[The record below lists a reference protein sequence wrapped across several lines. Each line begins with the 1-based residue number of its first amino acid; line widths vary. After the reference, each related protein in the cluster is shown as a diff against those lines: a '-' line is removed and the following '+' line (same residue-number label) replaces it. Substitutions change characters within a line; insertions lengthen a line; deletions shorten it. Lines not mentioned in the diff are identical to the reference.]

1 MANEGMQIFLDSNI
15 TRLQQNYM
23 EWVDK
28 LGDMRPAFKLFI
40 PEFKES
46 REGWI
51 RSGRTVDGL
60 KFAPLSPL
68 YADAKM
74 RKYGRRLILVASG
87 RLLKATQGGPGWKQA
102 IGMKSLELGLTLN
115 YASYLQDG
123 TTLKDGT
130 TKMPQRNFWIT
141 KNGTLTKMD
150 YAQLLQAME
159 GQIDILSKSM
169 LNKSLATLA
178 GEK

>member
-1 MANEGMQIFLDSNI
+1 MATEGMQIFLDSNI
-15 TRLQQNYM
+15 TRLQQNFV
-23 EWVDK
+23 EWVNK

-40 PEFKES
+40 PEFRES

-51 RSGRTVDGL
+51 SAGRTVDGL
-60 KFAPLSPL
+60 RFVPLSPL

-74 RKYGRRLILVASG
+74 KKYGRRPILVASG
-87 RLLKATQGGPGWKQA
+87 RLLKAIVGGPGWTQA
-102 IGMKSLELGLTLN
+102 IGMKSLELGLTLD

-123 TTLKDGT
+123 TR
-130 TKMPQRNFWIT
+130 KMPQRNFWIT
-141 KNGTLTKMD
+141 TKGTLTKMD

-159 GQIDILSKSM
+159 GQIDVYSKTI